1 MTCKKAQEFLAQKD
15 VTAAS
20 VVNARKEQFD
30 RAGTLELLQPLSKVV
45 AVKGKKILRFSLKKD
60 QPPPDDLL
68 AAILGPSGNLRA
80 PAIRAGKRLVVGFH
94 PDVYA
99 ELFG

>member
-1 MTCKKAQEFLAQKD
+1 MQKEITA
-15 VTAAS
+15 VT

-30 RAGTLELLQPLSKVV
+30 RARTLELLQTPTQVI

-60 QPPPDDLL
+60 QQPPDALL
-68 AAILGPSGNLRA
+68 SAVIGPSGNLRA
-80 PAIRAGKRLVVGFH
+80 PTIRAGKVLVVGFQ
-94 PDVYA
+94 PEVYG

>member
-1 MTCKKAQEFLAQKD
+1 MQKD
-15 VTAAS
+15 ITAAT

-30 RAGTLELLQPLSKVV
+30 RARTLELLQTPTQVI

-60 QPPPDDLL
+60 QQPPDALL
-68 AAILGPSGNLRA
+68 SAVIGPSGNLRA
-80 PAIRAGKRLVVGFH
+80 PAIRAGKVLVVGFH
-94 PDVYA
+94 PDVYG

>member
-1 MTCKKAQEFLAQKD
+1 MQKE

-30 RAGTLELLQPLSKVV
+30 RAQTLELLQPLNEVV

-60 QPPPDDLL
+60 QPPPDALL
-68 AAILGPSGNLRA
+68 SAVIGPSGNLRA
-80 PAIRAGKRLVVGFH
+80 PAIRADKLLVVGFH
-94 PDVYA
+94 PAVYG
-99 ELFG
+99 ELFA

>member
-1 MTCKKAQEFLAQKD
+1 MQKE

-30 RAGTLELLQPLSKVV
+30 RVRTLELLQPLREVV
-45 AVKGKKILRFSLKKD
+45 AVKGKKILRFSLTKGQ
-60 QPPPDDLL
+60 QPPDALL
-68 AAILGPSGNLRA
+68 SAVLGPSGNLRA
-80 PAIRAGKRLVVGFH
+80 PAIRAGEMLVVGFH
-94 PDVYA
+94 PDVYG

>member
-1 MTCKKAQEFLAQKD
+1 MQKA

-30 RAGTLELLQPLSKVV
+30 RAQTLGLLQPLSEVV
-45 AVKGKKILRFSLKKD
+45 AVKGKKILRFSLKKG
-60 QPPPDDLL
+60 QPPPDALL
-68 AAILGPSGNLRA
+68 AAVTGPSGNLRA

-94 PDVYA
+94 PDVYG
-99 ELFG
+99 ELFT